1 MSRLYLHTLPVL
13 HMYKASSCFVVISG
27 LICVEMMSTN
37 IENGPFSML
46 VDSAR
51 LLQGARAEDRQ
62 KSQANG

>member
-1 MSRLYLHTLPVL
+1 
-13 HMYKASSCFVVISG
+13 MYKASSCFVVISG